1 MVMAQALR
9 ALAREGYV
17 NDIAAV
23 VSGFLD
29 GWLLQKDQ
37 AVLFLL
43 KNIGIVIASFATNS
57 IPPGIKHAAESSLG
71 LAIAA
76 LLIRR

>member
-1 MVMAQALR
+1 MAQVLR
-9 ALAREGYV
+9 SVMKMDYV

-23 VSGFLD
+23 ASGFVD

-43 KNIGIVIASFATNS
+43 KNIGIVIASFATDA
-57 IPPGIKHAAESSLG
+57 IPTGLKHAAESSLG
-71 LAIAA
+71 LTIAA
-76 LLIRR
+76 LLIKR

>member
-1 MVMAQALR
+1 MAQALR
-9 ALAREGYV
+9 YAMMGSYV

-23 VSGFLD
+23 ASGFVD

-37 AVLFLL
+37 GVLFLL
-43 KNIGIVIASFATNS
+43 KNIGIVIASFATDA
-57 IPPGIKHAAESSLG
+57 IPPGLKHAAESSLG

-76 LLIRR
+76 LVIKR